1 MNTQKK
7 KVALK
12 FATFAALFGL
22 MTLFMQ
28 MMVETE
34 EQTTYSVTLEDLAHG
49 QSETNGE
56 AGGGGG
62 ADGEAGRDGTG
73 GQPEQKE
80 TVSDERCPARYD
92 ISYNVTL
99 TTTGSLSGNVS
110 GQAGTN
116 ALLKKLLAALKVKF
130 GVDASEQLATTAA
143 LSGNLATYEIRYRN
157 GSGSCVRKNC
167 GAL

>member
-1 MNTQKK
+1 MD
-7 KVALK
+7 
-12 FATFAALFGL
+12 
-22 MTLFMQ
+22 MIE
-28 MMVETE
+28 ETE

-56 AGGGGG
+56 TGGGGS
-62 ADGEAGRDGTG
+62 DGESGGDGTG

-80 TVSDERCPARYD
+80 TASDERCPAKYD

-99 TTTGSLSGNVS
+99 TTTGSLSGSVS
-110 GQAGTN
+110 GEAGTN
-116 ALLKKLLAALKVKF
+116 DILKKLLAALKVKF
-130 GVDASEQLATTAA
+130 GVDSNGQLAATAA
-143 LSGNLATYEIRYRN
+143 LSGNLATYEIRCRN

>member
-1 MNTQKK
+1 
-7 KVALK
+7 
-12 FATFAALFGL
+12 
-22 MTLFMQ
+22 
-28 MMVETE
+28 MMEETE
-34 EQTTYSVTLEDLAHG
+34 EQTTYSITLESLLHA

-56 AGGGGG
+56 AGGSGT
-62 ADGEAGRDGTG
+62 DGEAGGDGTG

-130 GVDASEQLATTAA
+130 GVDASGQLATTAA
-143 LSGNLATYEIRYRN
+143 LSGNLATYEIRCRN